1 MKKVFAGTFAAAL
14 LAVGVS
20 AQTPQAPPQNPPMQ
34 EAKDAAK
41 ALTVTGCL
49 KAGDTPESFTL
60 SDLKWKEDKAVGT
73 SGAVTPGAPPV
84 AATSL
89 KLIPSASTK
98 LSDHVGHTVEVTGT
112 IGDKAMGSAAPTD
125 PSARPSAS
133 AQTALNVRNLRM
145 VAATCT
151 P

>member
-1 MKKVFAGTFAAAL
+1 MKKVIAGTFAAAL
-14 LAVGVS
+14 LAVGVA

-49 KAGDTPESFTL
+49 KAGDTPDSFTL

-84 AATSL
+84 ASTSL

-98 LSDHVGHTVEVTGT
+98 LNDHVGHTVEVTGT
-112 IGDKAMGSAAPTD
+112 IGDKAMGSAAPTN

>member
-20 AQTPQAPPQNPPMQ
+20 AQTPPRTPPMQ
-34 EAKDAAK
+34 EGKDAAK

-49 KAGDTPESFTL
+49 KAGDTPESFML
-60 SDLKWKEDKAVGT
+60 SDLKWKDDKAVGT
-73 SGAVTPGAPPV
+73 SGAVTPGTPPV